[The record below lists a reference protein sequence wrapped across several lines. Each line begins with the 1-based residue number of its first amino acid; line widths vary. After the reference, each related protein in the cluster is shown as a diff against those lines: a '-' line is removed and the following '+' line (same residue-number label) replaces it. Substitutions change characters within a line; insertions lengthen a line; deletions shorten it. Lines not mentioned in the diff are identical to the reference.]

1 MKSPRNL
8 FSMCFSQFGSS
19 FSGNFVN
26 VFLPF
31 YILKVSPYPLKQTLI
46 WTGFIM
52 GSTSLCASITAT
64 FWGALTHRFSP
75 KLLFLRTFLVNTLAL
90 LLMGFTTNL
99 YLLLLLR
106 VLQGFCAGTSTIGLI
121 IVSSTSSKERLS
133 SDLGLYQSSMT
144 LGQLIGPFLGS
155 LGAVSV
161 GYRGAFISASAVLF
175 SSFLFCYLFVPNVER
190 LPRRGASLSR
200 ISIDKNILIAWIACF
215 IATIQLT
222 FLPSILPNVFEK
234 FHIERT
240 VALKSAGMVVMLYTA
255 TAMIG
260 TYVWSRISKRYGL
273 IRMITVLF
281 VGGILTQILLA
292 LAGEIVGFTLIRM
305 IQTGMIAATFPLVI
319 SIFAAESRGGIIG
332 FLNSGRFAG
341 NALGPIIA
349 TSILAYFNLS
359 SLFFFIAALSFLLV
373 LALQIFLKEKDIHVA
388 AGF

>member
-1 MKSPRNL
+1 
-8 FSMCFSQFGSS
+8 MCFSQFGSS
-19 FSGNFVN
+19 FSGNFVS

-31 YILKVSPYPLKQTLI
+31 YILKISPYPAKQTLI
-46 WTGFIM
+46 WIGFIM
-52 GSTSLCASITAT
+52 GSTSLCASVTST

-75 KLLFLRTFLVNTLAL
+75 KILFLRAFLVNTLTF

-106 VLQGFCAGTSTIGLI
+106 VLQGFSAGTSTIGLI

-133 SDLGLYQSSMT
+133 SDIGLYQSSMT
-144 LGQLIGPFLGS
+144 LGQLVGPLFGS
-155 LGAVSV
+155 LGVVSL
-161 GYRGAFISASAVLF
+161 GYRWAFVSASTILF
-175 SSFLFCYLFVPNVER
+175 SSFLFCYLFVPNVEQ
-190 LPRRGASLSR
+190 LPRKGESLRG
-200 ISIDKNILIAWIACF
+200 ITIDKRILIAWIACF
-215 IATIQLT
+215 MAMIQLT
-222 FLPSILPNVFEK
+222 FLPSVLPNVFDR

-260 TYVWSRISKRYGL
+260 TYFWSRVSKRYGL
-273 IRMITVLF
+273 IRMITFLF

-292 LAGEIVGFTLIRM
+292 LVNEIVGFTLIRM

-319 SIFAAESRGGIIG
+319 SIFAAESKGGIVG
-332 FLNSGRFAG
+332 FLNSARFAG

-349 TSILAYFNLS
+349 TSILAWSNLS
-359 SLFFFIAALSFLLV
+359 FLFFFVAALTFLVV
-373 LALQIFLKEKDIHVA
+373 LAFKIFLREKGIDVA

>member
-1 MKSPRNL
+1 
-8 FSMCFSQFGSS
+8 
-19 FSGNFVN
+19 
-26 VFLPF
+26 
-31 YILKVSPYPLKQTLI
+31 
-46 WTGFIM
+46 
-52 GSTSLCASITAT
+52 
-64 FWGALTHRFSP
+64 
-75 KLLFLRTFLVNTLAL
+75 
-90 LLMGFTTNL
+90 
-99 YLLLLLR
+99 
-106 VLQGFCAGTSTIGLI
+106 
-121 IVSSTSSKERLS
+121 
-133 SDLGLYQSSMT
+133 MT

-373 LALQIFLKEKDIHVA
+373 LALQIFFKEKDIHVA